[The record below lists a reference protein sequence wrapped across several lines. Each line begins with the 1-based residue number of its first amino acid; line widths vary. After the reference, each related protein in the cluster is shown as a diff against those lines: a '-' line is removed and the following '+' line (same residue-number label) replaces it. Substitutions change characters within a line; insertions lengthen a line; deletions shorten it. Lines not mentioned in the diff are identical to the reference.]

1 MANIPFGRTVRG
13 RSPDDWPLQSFVT
26 RQNAILPIV
35 IRTDDTTRAPSV
47 PSILRLSDHV
57 PCLTVLWHHDPTRV
71 GERCVLNPFLS
82 GTAVAL
88 SRHEPR
94 FAQPR
99 EGRARSLDHSSLS
112 RQPFYLRP
120 TPNGGVQLDPAS
132 SSTSVQVIRRRVVE
146 PLGAAAFLDR
156 DSIDQ
161 GVILVLG
168 NRIVLLLHTIGLD
181 VPEAGESELIGES
194 PAMTELRRAIRKAA
208 GHSGPVLIRGE
219 TGTGKELVARAVH
232 RTSGRSDGPW
242 VAINLGALSPDLAAA
257 ELFGSERGA
266 FTGAERRDGY
276 FRRADGG
283 TLFLDEIGA
292 TPDSAQAALL
302 RALDLGEI
310 QPVGAKQELR
320 VNTRV
325 VAATDAD
332 LEAMVEAGRF
342 RGPLLYRLMGHSIDI
357 PPLRERKDDIGRLL
371 VHFLREEL
379 SPAEHFR
386 LEAPADADARPWLS
400 TAWIEKLVTWP
411 WPGNVREL
419 RAVARRLAEAGTGR
433 EEVPLSP
440 QLEYLFKSPEPTEPE
455 SAAEPEA
462 PRAIHEAPDEQAL
475 FEALRTAKWSVRA
488 AARLLGLSPA
498 ALYRR
503 IDASPRL
510 HKASDL
516 TAEAIEAAWKRH
528 DGHREK
534 VAAELN
540 VSSRALLFRLKE
552 LGWDRFGGKGRA

>member
-1 MANIPFGRTVRG
+1 M
-13 RSPDDWPLQSFVT
+13 
-26 RQNAILPIV
+26 
-35 IRTDDTTRAPSV
+35 
-47 PSILRLSDHV
+47 
-57 PCLTVLWHHDPTRV
+57 
-71 GERCVLNPFLS
+71 
-82 GTAVAL
+82 
-88 SRHEPR
+88 
-94 FAQPR
+94 
-99 EGRARSLDHSSLS
+99 
-112 RQPFYLRP
+112 
-120 TPNGGVQLDPAS
+120 
-132 SSTSVQVIRRRVVE
+132 
-146 PLGAAAFLDR
+146 
-156 DSIDQ
+156 
-161 GVILVLG
+161 
-168 NRIVLLLHTIGLD
+168 
-181 VPEAGESELIGES
+181 
-194 PAMTELRRAIRKAA
+194 
-208 GHSGPVLIRGE
+208 
-219 TGTGKELVARAVH
+219 ARAVH

-320 VNTRV
+320 VDTRV

-419 RAVARRLAEAGTGR
+419 RA
-433 EEVPLSP
+433 
-440 QLEYLFKSPEPTEPE
+440 EPE
-455 SAAEPEA
+455 SAAEPKA
-462 PRAIHEAPDEQAL
+462 PRTPTKLPTSRLYSKPCAPRSGACAPPPGCWVFHRQR
-475 FEALRTAKWSVRA
+475 FT
-488 AARLLGLSPA
+488 
-498 ALYRR
+498 
-503 IDASPRL
+503 DASTP
-510 HKASDL
+510 APAC
-516 TAEAIEAAWKRH
+516 TKRPT
-528 DGHREK
+528 
-534 VAAELN
+534 
-540 VSSRALLFRLKE
+540 
-552 LGWDRFGGKGRA
+552 